1 MTVLDVVIN
10 EKHYAIDTDEVL
22 EYSPYSMPE
31 HGDLDPA
38 CIEGRIMHGDDS
50 YAVVDMRRYL
60 KAEPSKDGFFVYLRQ
75 KEPCAALHVDAVSGV
90 YMDAPADLELLSAAS
105 IVRDVL
111 SGGATAATDGSSA
124 AKKTS
129 AAHGTA
135 PAADGS
141 AAMRGSSAA
150 NGSSAAKGVPAPPDN
165 HELEAV
171 LTEYTKS
178 RSSDSMKRIS
188 QLLQSAHVFVP
199 GMLDDRKQ
207 PRLSLIKDKD
217 GRMFLPAF
225 TSQENVPMQPK
236 PPAVFCVPFEE
247 LSRNA
252 LSQGTK
258 LAGVMI
264 NPGTHS
270 VILRPALTKAA
281 EGKHDTQI
289 F

>member
-1 MTVLDVVIN
+1 MTVLDIIIN
-10 EKHYAIDTDEVL
+10 DKHYAIDTDEVL
-22 EYSPYSMPE
+22 EYSPYSVPE
-31 HGDLDPA
+31 HSDLDPA

-50 YAVVDMRRYL
+50 YTVVDMRRYL
-60 KAEPSKDGFFVYLRQ
+60 KSEPSKNGFFVYLRQ
-75 KEPCAALHVDAVSGV
+75 KEPRAALHVDAVSGV

-111 SGGATAATDGSSA
+111 SGGATAA
-124 AKKTS
+124 
-129 AAHGTA
+129 
-135 PAADGS
+135 
-141 AAMRGSSAA
+141 A
-150 NGSSAAKGVPAPPDN
+150 NGSSAAKGVPTPPDN
-165 HELEAV
+165 HELEAA

-178 RSSDSMKRIS
+178 RSSESMKRIS

-199 GMLDDRKQ
+199 GMLDDKKQ

-225 TSQENVPMQPK
+225 TSQKNVPMQPK

-270 VILRPALTKAA
+270 VILRPALAKAA
-281 EGKHDTQI
+281 EDKDI
-289 F
+289 

>member
-1 MTVLDVVIN
+1 MTVLDIIIN
-10 EKHYAIDTDEVL
+10 DKHYAIDTDEVL
-22 EYSPYSMPE
+22 EYSPYSVPE
-31 HGDLDPA
+31 HDDADPS
-38 CIEGRIMHGDDS
+38 CVEGRVMHGDDS
-50 YAVVDMRRYL
+50 YAVVDMRKYL
-60 KAEPSKDGFFVYLRQ
+60 KYEPTQEGFFVYLRQ
-75 KEPCAALHVDAVSGV
+75 KEPRAALHVDAVSGV

-105 IVRDVL
+105 IVRDVFS
-111 SGGATAATDGSSA
+111 SGAAASSDGSHPASGA
-124 AKKTS
+124 A
-129 AAHGTA
+129 AVHGA

-141 AAMRGSSAA
+141 AAMRSSSAA
-150 NGSSAAKGVPAPPDN
+150 NGSSAKGVPTPPDN
-165 HELEAV
+165 HELEAA

-178 RSSDSMKRIS
+178 RNSESMKRIS

-199 GMLDDRKQ
+199 GMLDDKKQ

-225 TSQENVPMQPK
+225 TSQKNVPMQPK

-270 VILRPALTKAA
+270 VMLRPALTKAA
-281 EGKHDTQI
+281 EA
-289 F
+289 